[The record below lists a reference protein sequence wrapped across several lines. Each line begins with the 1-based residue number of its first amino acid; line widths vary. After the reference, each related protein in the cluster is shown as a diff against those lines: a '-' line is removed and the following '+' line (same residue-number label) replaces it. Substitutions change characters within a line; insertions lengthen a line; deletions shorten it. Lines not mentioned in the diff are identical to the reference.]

1 MNRTITSAAI
11 GAGVLGGA
19 LVGASFVGPAGA
31 YGDDGETPAPADTEI
46 GTEQSADDQA
56 ESNVQIQDAETPEAE
71 GDEREGRRG
80 RRGGCG
86 LEAAAEAIGITED
99 ELRTELDAG
108 QSIADVAEA
117 NGVSADVV
125 VDALVDAA
133 EERIEQKLEAG
144 RITEDEAA
152 EKLADAEA
160 RAEDKVER
168 VRGEETTETAA

>member
-19 LVGASFVGPAGA
+19 LVGAGFVGPAGA
-31 YGDDGETPAPADTEI
+31 YGDAEDPAP
-46 GTEQSADDQA
+46 DDIEETSVLGQD
-56 ESNVQIQDAETPEAE
+56 EGDNVQIQDADTPEVD
-71 GDEREGRRG
+71 GDDESRDGRRG

-86 LEAAAEAIGITED
+86 LEAAAEAIGITQD
-99 ELRTELDAG
+99 ELRAELDEG
-108 QSIADVAEA
+108 QSIADVAAA

-133 EERIEQKLEAG
+133 EERIEEKLAEG

-152 EKLADAEA
+152 EKLADAEE
-160 RAEDKVER
+160 RAENKVER
-168 VRGEETTETAA
+168 VRGEEITDAAA

>member
-1 MNRTITSAAI
+1 MNRTITSAAL

-19 LVGASFVGPAGA
+19 LVGAGFVGTAGA
-31 YGDDGETPAPADTEI
+31 YGDAEDPTPDDIEETSVLGQDE
-46 GTEQSADDQA
+46 GG
-56 ESNVQIQDAETPEAE
+56 NVQIQDADTPDAE
-71 GDEREGRRG
+71 GDDAGRDGRRG

-86 LEAAAEAIGITED
+86 LEAAAEAIGISQA
-99 ELRTELDAG
+99 ELRAELDDG

-117 NGVSADVV
+117 NGVSADAV

-133 EERIEQKLEAG
+133 EERIEEKLAEG

-168 VRGEETTETAA
+168 VRGEENTDTGA